1 MNLEEPTNFSKI
13 IIKAITK
20 SVMAFLLSYF
30 CSMNK
35 KAILGLVVALLIPIL
50 CYLVLKY
57 KSDRAVDMPRKY
69 LLDTV
74 VTKIVKGKE
83 TDDSIWHVTKNIPL
97 VNQLGDSVHIFDKQ
111 GKIFVLDF
119 IFTSCGSICPRM
131 TGNMAKLQQSFIRGG
146 DVRNKID
153 TSIVQFL
160 SFTVDPERD
169 SVATLKNYADKFKVS
184 HDNWWLLTGS
194 KDSIYKFAFEE
205 LKVDKFSMEPISP
218 DFVHTSRFVLIDKD
232 HYVRGYYNGL
242 DSSSISKLARDIGL
256 LMLEKDKKAPS
267 TVFRQIIDL
276 SWLWLIIVCAVIFFM
291 VYLSGRRKING

>member
-1 MNLEEPTNFSKI
+1 M
-13 IIKAITK
+13 
-20 SVMAFLLSYF
+20 VAFLLSYF

-57 KSDRAVDMPRKY
+57 KSDRAIGMPRKY

-74 VTKIVKGKE
+74 LTKIVKGKE
-83 TDDSIWHVTKNIPL
+83 TDDSIWHITKNIQL
-97 VNQLGDSVHIFDKQ
+97 QNQLGDTVHIFDKE
-111 GKIFVLDF
+111 GKIFVVDF
-119 IFTSCGSICPRM
+119 IFTSCGSICPRL
-131 TGNMAKLQQSFIRGG
+131 TNNMSKLQQSFIRGG

-169 SVATLKNYADKFKVS
+169 SVSVLKEYADKFKVS

-194 KDSIYKFAFEE
+194 KELIYQFAFEE
-205 LKVDKFSMEPISP
+205 LKVDKFSTEPISP

-232 HYVRGYYNGL
+232 RYVRGYYNGL
-242 DSSSISKLARDIGL
+242 DSSSIGKLARDIGL

-267 TVFRQIIDL
+267 TVFRQLLDL
-276 SWLWLIIVCAVIFFM
+276 SWLWLLIISAVIFFM
-291 VYLSGRRKING
+291 VYLNGRRKING